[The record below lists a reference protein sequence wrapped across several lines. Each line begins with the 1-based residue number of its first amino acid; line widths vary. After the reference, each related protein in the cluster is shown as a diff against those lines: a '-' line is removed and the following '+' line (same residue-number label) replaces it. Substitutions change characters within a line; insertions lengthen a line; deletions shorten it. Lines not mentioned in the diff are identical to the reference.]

1 MRLTEKIMNALN
13 DECKERYKS
22 KAEQEVF
29 LFGARR
35 ALEEYAKGLWHGA
48 DEQPAIN
55 SEVIIF
61 AKRVLPSGQ
70 KTAPAYAAVYR
81 DVMGRDVCLF
91 TDIDIKA
98 DILRWIKVEDLP

>member
-1 MRLTEKIMNALN
+1 MKLTEKIMNAL
-13 DECKERYKS
+13 DKESKERYKS
-22 KAEQEVF
+22 KTEQEVF

-35 ALEEYAKGLWHGA
+35 ALEEYAKGLWHGS

-55 SEVIIF
+55 SESIIF
-61 AKRVLPSGQ
+61 AKKILPSGQ
-70 KTAPAYAAVYR
+70 RVAPSYAAVYR

-98 DILRWIKVEDLP
+98 DIVRWINVEDLP

>member
-1 MRLTEKIMNALN
+1 MNALN
-13 DECKERYKS
+13 DECGIRYKS
-22 KAEQEVF
+22 KIEQDVF

-61 AKRVLPSGQ
+61 AKKYCQ
-70 KTAPAYAAVYR
+70 
-81 DVMGRDVCLF
+81 
-91 TDIDIKA
+91 A
-98 DILRWIKVEDLP
+98 DRG

>member
-1 MRLTEKIMNALN
+1 MKTLN

-22 KAEQEVF
+22 KVEQEVF

-55 SEVIIF
+55 SEVIIY
-61 AKRVLPSGQ
+61 AKKYCR
-70 KTAPAYAAVYR
+70 
-81 DVMGRDVCLF
+81 
-91 TDIDIKA
+91 A
-98 DILRWIKVEDLP
+98 DRG